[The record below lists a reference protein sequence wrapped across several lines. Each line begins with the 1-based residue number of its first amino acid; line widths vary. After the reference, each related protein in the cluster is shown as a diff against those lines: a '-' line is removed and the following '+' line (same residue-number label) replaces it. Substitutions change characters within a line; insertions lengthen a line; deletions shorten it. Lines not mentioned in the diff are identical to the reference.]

1 MLTTFM
7 TAVAV
12 LALLYVMTGVK
23 IVRQGYRYTIE
34 HFGRFVRVAEPGFN
48 YVTPFFYRVGRKI
61 NMMEQ
66 VLEIPG
72 QEIITKDNAMV
83 AVDGV
88 VFFQVLDPAKAAY
101 EVSDLYTAITALSTT
116 NLRTVMG
123 SMDLDETLSKRDE
136 INTRLLSVVDQATE
150 AWGVKITRVE
160 LRDIRPPQ
168 DIVNAMTRQM
178 KAERE
183 KRAVILEAE
192 GMRQSAILKAEGEKQ
207 SAILSAEGAREAAFR
222 EAEARER
229 AAQAEATATKAVSDA
244 IEQGSAQAINYFVAQ
259 KYVEAVGEFARSP
272 NAKTILFPVEATQLI
287 GTLGGIGELAKE
299 AFGDGSAARRR
310 RRPRPRRAC
319 PKLRNERLSPRSR
332 LAVADRRRRAADRR
346 THRAGILPDL
356 HRRRGDRD
364 RTVRCAAGRYR
375 PHAARAFRYTRDPLA
390 RVGGRRVLCDR
401 ATTTRRSASQR
412 SRRVGCSAR
421 WCRSSSRSMRNGGR
435 VRVGDG
441 EWTARGGPAAV
452 GERVRI
458 VDVDGNCLKV
468 EPEHTLP
475 PA

>member
-1 MLTTFM
+1 MLTSFLI
-7 TAVAV
+7 AIAV
-12 LALLYVMTGVK
+12 LAFLFVMMSVK

-48 YVTPFFYRVGRKI
+48 FVTPFFYRVGRRI

-66 VLEIPG
+66 VLDIPG

-101 EVSDLYTAITALSTT
+101 EVSDLYLAIMALSTT

-136 INTRLLSVVDQATE
+136 INTRLLAVVDNATE
-150 AWGVKITRVE
+150 NWGVKITRVE

-192 GMRQSAILKAEGEKQ
+192 GSRQSAILRAEGEKQ

-229 AAQAEATATKAVSDA
+229 AAQAEANATKSVSDA
-244 IEQGSAQAINYFVAQ
+244 IEGGSTQAINYYIAQ
-259 KYVEAVGEFARSP
+259 KYVEAIGMFATSP
-272 NAKTILFPVEATQLI
+272 NAKTILFPLEATQLM
-287 GTLGGIGELAKE
+287 GTLGGIAEVAKE
-299 AFGDGSAARRR
+299 AFGDDGKAVPIAR
-310 RRPRPRRAC
+310 
-319 PKLRNERLSPRSR
+319 PKASPG
-332 LAVADRRRRAADRR
+332 V
-346 THRAGILPDL
+346 PE
-356 HRRRGDRD
+356 
-364 RTVRCAAGRYR
+364 
-375 PHAARAFRYTRDPLA
+375 TR
-390 RVGGRRVLCDR
+390 
-401 ATTTRRSASQR
+401 
-412 SRRVGCSAR
+412 
-421 WCRSSSRSMRNGGR
+421 
-435 VRVGDG
+435 
-441 EWTARGGPAAV
+441 
-452 GERVRI
+452 
-458 VDVDGNCLKV
+458 
-468 EPEHTLP
+468 
-475 PA
+475 